1 MKTKFFTGKGDKGK
15 SDLGGGK
22 KVSKSSCDA
31 ELLGF
36 LDELNSWMGVCRA
49 TTDDDFISNSI
60 RKIQESIFLIQAETA
75 SIMAGSE
82 PSKKITDEKTTE
94 LENIIKDIDKEV
106 PKIEKFII
114 PGGAVESANL
124 DYGRTLARKTER
136 KAVEL
141 SKQQEVSDPT
151 LKFLNRL
158 SSVLF
163 ALARY
168 ENQKRGVEEEH
179 PSYK

>member
-1 MKTKFFTGKGDKGK
+1 MKTKFFTGKGDKGE

-36 LDELNSWMGVCRA
+36 LDELNSWMGVCRT
-49 TTDDDFISNSI
+49 TTDDEFVIDSI

-75 SIMAGSE
+75 SIMADSE
-82 PSKKITDEKTTE
+82 PSKRITDEKTTE
-94 LENIIKDIDKEV
+94 LEDIIKDIDSEV

-114 PGGAVESANL
+114 PGGSTESANL

-141 SKQQEVSDPT
+141 SKEKEVSGPT

-158 SSVLF
+158 SSTLF

-168 ENQKRGVEEEH
+168 ENKKRDFKESH
-179 PSYK
+179 PSYQ